1 MRGNGSRRKWPY
13 PSPALRPAP
22 PSSAEGRRPTS
33 RRPAGMPPTGMVN
46 WYSWPWRS
54 APANASQGGSPRPL
68 PLWPK
73 QAIDRP
79 TILARVTTFLMTSA
93 PHNPPPRLRLT
104 LAPGRVP
111 LERGRPRPQPPAPL
125 HRTDSGPSHPR
136 SSTLPTATSSPVPGT
151 RTLPTPTFPLPTG
164 ISRIGKV
171 ISCIPTRIST
181 LATGISRLRMATFAH
196 LKPSSSI
203 SKLSSSLQKVT
214 SPLTKLISD
223 SKLTFATPPTPLAS
237 PQTFLSL
244 PYSAR

>member
-1 MRGNGSRRKWPY
+1 
-13 PSPALRPAP
+13 
-22 PSSAEGRRPTS
+22 
-33 RRPAGMPPTGMVN
+33 MPPTGMVN

-79 TILARVTTFLMTSA
+79 TILGRVATLLMTPA
-93 PHNPPPRLRLT
+93 PHNPNTRRSLT

-111 LERGRPRPQPPAPL
+111 LERGRPRPQPPAHL

-136 SSTLPTATSSPVPGT
+136 SSTLPTATSSPVPGPQT
-151 RTLPTPTFPLPTG
+151 IPTPTFPLPTV

-171 ISCIPTRIST
+171 ISRIPTRIST
-181 LATGISRLRMATFAH
+181 LATVISPLPTATFAH
-196 LKPSSSI
+196 R
-203 SKLSSSLQKVT
+203 KLSSRIAKRI
-214 SPLTKLISD
+214 SPITTVISPIPTVISTLTKLISN
-223 SKLTFATPPTPLAS
+223 SEITFATPPTPLAS
-237 PQTFLSL
+237 PQSFLSL